1 MNFTQ
6 HKLFIGAMKS
16 GVASVTGVVLANV
29 VDVQNP
35 IFSLA
40 WLKHIGI
47 ASFFVLVVTEARY
60 WNQWANS
67 GGDQSLPVAIDQAK
81 VAAEKTKDA
90 IAKVEA
96 IAPEATKTVEK

>member
-1 MNFTQ
+1 VNFTQ

-47 ASFFVLVVTEARY
+47 ASFFVLLVTEARY

-67 GGDQSLPVAIDQAK
+67 GDEQPLPAAIGQAK
-81 VAAEKTKDA
+81 EAAKATEAA
-90 IAKVEA
+90 IAKVQDA
-96 IAPEATKTVEK
+96 SPKP